1 MRPDIVRGALVALGF
16 SITANAAIAHEFTAA
31 LLVTGEKQEAGLAQ
45 AVNGFLL
52 AADERDGHPAETS
65 DGHLGG
71 VDVQVLPLPADAA
84 GRVAGLIGTPRTPPD
99 VLIVMGPEP
108 EASAAVA
115 SLDLAG
121 VVLRPGALPN
131 GWATEDDADSFAA
144 RYRSAYGSAPTEAA
158 ARGYNAARR
167 LDAAIRPLDGISPRV
182 ALETALADTASGID
196 WQENTR

>member
-1 MRPDIVRGALVALGF
+1 MRSDIVHGALAALALTV
-16 SITANAAIAHEFTAA
+16 TANMATAHEFTAG
-31 LLVTGEKQEAGLAQ
+31 LLVAGEEREARLAE

-52 AADERDGHPAETS
+52 AADERDGHADETS

-71 VDVQVLPLPADAA
+71 VDVQLLPLPAEAA
-84 GRVAGLIGTPRTPPD
+84 GQVAGLVGTPRMPPD
-99 VLIVMGPEP
+99 VLVVIGPEP
-108 EASAAVA
+108 EGSAATA
-115 SLDLAG
+115 SLAFAG

-131 GWATEDDADSFAA
+131 GWATEDDTDNFAA